1 VWPFLFC
8 AVQGV
13 GFMYFWP
20 PFLSLMSRAAP
31 PKVNATMMGAAFLV
45 LFVGNNLIGWI
56 GTYYEQLGPIAFWG
70 VHAAIGAVGG
80 LLAIAY
86 GATAGRMLEPQR
98 AEP

>member
-1 VWPFLFC
+1 
-8 AVQGV
+8 
-13 GFMYFWP
+13 
-20 PFLSLMSRAAP
+20 
-31 PKVNATMMGAAFLV
+31 MMGAAFLV

-70 VHAAIGAVGG
+70 LHAAIGAVGG

-86 GATAGRMLEPQR
+86 GASAGRILEPQQ